1 MGGPGEGLQVFNV
14 NQIVFKAKKGDGC
27 LLVYRLVISLKKND
41 TFQYSKARDLES
53 LSLLYIM

>member
-14 NQIVFKAKKGDGC
+14 NQNCVQGKKGDVC

-41 TFQYSKARDLES
+41 TFQYSKASNLES
-53 LSLLYIM
+53 LSLLFIM